1 MGYNK
6 NTPSLLVLSHSK
18 VDPVHLNDQLDV
30 VIFFFCFLL
39 TYSSKFVQILK
50 RRTRSPKFIFT

>member
-30 VIFFFCFLL
+30 GIFFL
-39 TYSSKFVQILK
+39 TYSSKFVQILMG
-50 RRTRSPKFIFT
+50 RTRSLKFIFT